1 VAEKVVGLFEKYG
14 ADRIVAEK
22 NQGGDMVRHTLETV
36 APNLPIR
43 LVTASQ
49 GKKARAEPIS
59 ALYEQGKVFHI
70 PGLDLLEQQMV
81 VWEPLGKTGS
91 PDRLDACVWALTDLM
106 LGGVIIPRLSLNYT
120 SLQELENNE

>member
-1 VAEKVVGLFEKYG
+1 
-14 ADRIVAEK
+14 
-22 NQGGDMVRHTLETV
+22 
-36 APNLPIR
+36 
-43 LVTASQ
+43 
-49 GKKARAEPIS
+49 
-59 ALYEQGKVFHI
+59 LYEQGKVFHI